1 MSRNIDMSILKCPQC
16 GANLEV
22 ENDLDVCYCKYCG
35 CRIMVHGRSDEAYK
49 AEAKIKGMAHEETML
64 DKQIAFEKYKMD
76 VEKEKE
82 KENIR
87 RDKRTLIG
95 LCLAFVAIMF
105 AASIVIRYSESKNI
119 KKLNAYV
126 QQAEEEMNAGDYEA
140 AYNTAGYI
148 NWYNEY
154 DSEKQKEWNFTRK
167 RLVDKIMEAEKA
179 DTGTVTYE
187 PETETETEIETVKE
201 KSKKFD
207 KIGKVIDFIANMKK
221 S

>member
-1 MSRNIDMSILKCPQC
+1 MSKKIKMTILKCPRC
-16 GANLEV
+16 DANLEI

-35 CRIMVHGRSDEAYK
+35 CRIMLHGRSDEAYK

-76 VEKEKE
+76 AEKEKDRTE
-82 KENIR
+82 MR
-87 RDKRTLIG
+87 RLKKTLV
-95 LCLAFVAIMF
+95 LAVMSWVVLIAFIM
-105 AASIVIRYSESKNI
+105 ITSKVDNVKNT

-126 QQAEEEMNAGDYEA
+126 KQAEEEMKSGDYEA
-140 AYNTAGYI
+140 AYNTAEYI
-148 NWYNEY
+148 KWYTD
-154 DSEKQKEWNFTRK
+154 DSEKNKKWDFTRE
-167 RLVDKIMEAEKA
+167 RLINEIMEAEKA

-187 PETETETEIETVKE
+187 PEPEPETETEQE
-201 KSKKFD
+201 KSKKFE

>member
-1 MSRNIDMSILKCPQC
+1 MNKNIDMSILTCPRC

-82 KENIR
+82 KEDMRIV
-87 RDKRTLIG
+87 KRLFIG
-95 LCLAFVAIMF
+95 MVVAFAMLFIWLDISTKLNVA
-105 AASIVIRYSESKNI
+105 KNT
-119 KKLNAYV
+119 KKLNSYV
-126 QQAEEEMNAGDYEA
+126 KQAEEEMNAGDYEA
-140 AYNTAGYI
+140 AYNTAEYI
-148 NWYNEY
+148 KWYNSS
-154 DSEKQKEWNFTRK
+154 SEKYKKWNKIREN
-167 RLVDKIMEAEKA
+167 LIDDIMEAEKA

-187 PETETETEIETVKE
+187 PEPETETEEE
-201 KSKKFD
+201 KSKKFE

>member
-1 MSRNIDMSILKCPQC
+1 MSKNIDMSILKCPQC

-49 AEAKIKGMAHEETML
+49 AEAKIKGMAHEEAML

-76 VEKEKE
+76 VEKEKDRTE
-82 KENIR
+82 MR
-87 RDKRTLIG
+87 RLKKISI
-95 LCLAFVAIMF
+95 LAVMSWVMLAVF
-105 AASIVIRYSESKNI
+105 IVISSKIDTAKNT
-119 KKLNAYV
+119 KKLNSYV
-126 QQAEEEMNAGDYEA
+126 KQAEEEMNAGDYEA
-140 AYNTAGYI
+140 AYNTAEYI
-148 NWYNEY
+148 KWYNN
-154 DSEKQKEWNFTRK
+154 DSEKNKKWNFTRE
-167 RLVDKIMEAEKA
+167 RLINEIMEAEKA

-187 PETETETEIETVKE
+187 PETETETETETKQE
-201 KSKKFD
+201 KSKKFE

>member
-35 CRIMVHGRSDEAYK
+35 CRIIMHGRSDEAYK
-49 AEAKIKGMAHEETML
+49 AEAKIKGMAHEEAML

-76 VEKEKE
+76 VEKEKDRTE
-82 KENIR
+82 MR
-87 RDKRTLIG
+87 RLKKISI
-95 LCLAFVAIMF
+95 LAVMSWVMLAVF
-105 AASIVIRYSESKNI
+105 IVILSKIDIAKNT
-119 KKLNAYV
+119 KKLNSYV
-126 QQAEEEMNAGDYEA
+126 KQAEEEMNAGDYEA
-140 AYNTAGYI
+140 AYNTAEYI
-148 NWYNEY
+148 KWYNN
-154 DSEKQKEWNFTRK
+154 DSEKNKKWNFTRE
-167 RLVDKIMEAEKA
+167 RLINEIMEAEKA

-187 PETETETEIETVKE
+187 PETETETETEQE

>member
-1 MSRNIDMSILKCPQC
+1 MNKNIDMSILTCPRC

-49 AEAKIKGMAHEETML
+49 AEAKIKSMAHEETML

-82 KENIR
+82 KEDMRIV
-87 RDKRTLIG
+87 KRLFIG
-95 LCLAFVAIMF
+95 MVVAFAMLFIWLDISTKLNVA
-105 AASIVIRYSESKNI
+105 KNT
-119 KKLNAYV
+119 KKLNSYV
-126 QQAEEEMNAGDYEA
+126 KQAEEEMNAGDYEA
-140 AYNTAGYI
+140 AYNTAEYI
-148 NWYNEY
+148 KWYNSS
-154 DSEKQKEWNFTRK
+154 SEKYKKWNKIREN
-167 RLVDKIMEAEKA
+167 LIDDIMEAEKA

-187 PETETETEIETVKE
+187 PEPETETEEE
-201 KSKKFD
+201 KSKKFE

>member
-35 CRIMVHGRSDEAYK
+35 CRIIMHGRSDEAYK

-64 DKQIAFEKYKMD
+64 DKQIAFEKYKMQA
-76 VEKEKE
+76 EKEKDRTE
-82 KENIR
+82 MR
-87 RDKRTLIG
+87 RLKKISI
-95 LCLAFVAIMF
+95 LAVMSWVMLAVF
-105 AASIVIRYSESKNI
+105 IVISSKIDTAKNT
-119 KKLNAYV
+119 KKLNSYV
-126 QQAEEEMNAGDYEA
+126 KQAEEEMNAGDYEA

-187 PETETETEIETVKE
+187 PETETETETVKE
-201 KSKKFD
+201 KK
-207 KIGKVIDFIANMKK
+207 
-221 S
+221 

>member
-1 MSRNIDMSILKCPQC
+1 MSKNIDMSILKCPQC

-76 VEKEKE
+76 VEKEKDRTE
-82 KENIR
+82 MR
-87 RDKRTLIG
+87 RLKKISI
-95 LCLAFVAIMF
+95 LAVMSWVMLAVI
-105 AASIVIRYSESKNI
+105 IVISSKIDTAKNT
-119 KKLNAYV
+119 KKLNSYV
-126 QQAEEEMNAGDYEA
+126 KQAEEEMNAGDYEA

-148 NWYNEY
+148 NWYDEY

-187 PETETETEIETVKE
+187 PETETETETVKE
-201 KSKKFD
+201 KSKKFE
-207 KIGKVIDFIANMKK
+207 KIGKVIDFIDNMKK

>member
-1 MSRNIDMSILKCPQC
+1 MSKNIDMSILKCPQC

-49 AEAKIKGMAHEETML
+49 AEAKIKGMAHEEAML

-82 KENIR
+82 ETV
-87 RDKRTLIG
+87 KRHNKHVLIG
-95 LCLAFVAIMF
+95 MGVTYAVLIIVLCILGARSV
-105 AASIVIRYSESKNI
+105 SKCT
-119 KKLNAYV
+119 KELNAYV
-126 QQAEEEMNAGDYEA
+126 KQAEEEMNAGDYEA
-140 AYNTAGYI
+140 AYNTAEYI
-148 NWYNEY
+148 KWYNSS
-154 DSEKQKEWNFTRK
+154 SEKYEKWNKIREN
-167 RLVDKIMEAEKA
+167 LIDDIMEAEKA

-187 PETETETEIETVKE
+187 PETETETETETEQE
-201 KSKKFD
+201 KSKKFE

>member
-1 MSRNIDMSILKCPQC
+1 MSKNIDMSILKCPRC

-49 AEAKIKGMAHEETML
+49 AEAKIKGMAHEEAML

-76 VEKEKE
+76 AEKEKE
-82 KENIR
+82 KEDMRIV
-87 RDKRTLIG
+87 KRLFIG
-95 LCLAFVAIMF
+95 MVVAFAMLFIWLDISTKLNVA
-105 AASIVIRYSESKNI
+105 KNT
-119 KKLNAYV
+119 KKLNSYV
-126 QQAEEEMNAGDYEA
+126 KQAEEEMNAGDYEA
-140 AYNTAGYI
+140 AYNTAEYI
-148 NWYNEY
+148 KWYNSS
-154 DSEKQKEWNFTRK
+154 SEKYKKWNNIREN
-167 RLVDKIMEAEKA
+167 LIDDIMEAEKA

-187 PETETETEIETVKE
+187 PEPETETETEEE
-201 KSKKFD
+201 KSKKFE